1 MVRAGFSALK
11 AADAPALSKAFN
23 ACTPILP
30 SQRGY
35 VENTLIGQITTAL
48 ACAAESAYPLA
59 ISPVVANCK
68 AIAKHTGAASLA
80 PIVVPAGSCLNISH
94 LDVDASAPMLRAAA
108 AAAAAAA
115 SVPASASPSAS
126 PSATATL
133 AQLKHFGL
141 AVASGDVARPSLTGA
156 QTAAMSWYYLACTEI
171 IHPIAADN
179 ITVSQSTHWSAR
191 MCSCSPIGVSARL

>member
-108 AAAAAAA
+108 A
-115 SVPASASPSAS
+115 SVPASAS

-141 AVASGDVARPSLTGA
+141 AVASGDVARPLLTGA